1 MVLINVP
8 VTEVTVAMAKH
19 ARTLMSALK
28 EDTVVLSQFV
38 KTLLDLIC
46 ANARKVSL
54 EMEHRAQTLM
64 NVLQKNMIAIKTQ
77 SVSILNPDINVNADV
92 DLWNTIME
100 GNAKRLINV
109 KLKSAVQRMLVVL
122 LYQDHTVVF
131 VKLALPK
138 GIKSV
143 KTLMNALQKSMI
155 VTRRQSVSILNLG
168 INVNADVDLSNT
180 IMEGNAKI

>member
-1 MVLINVP
+1 M
-8 VTEVTVAMAKH
+8 
-19 ARTLMSALK
+19 
-28 EDTVVLSQFV
+28 FV
-38 KTLLDLIC
+38 KLALLKMIKS
-46 ANARKVSL
+46 AK
-54 EMEHRAQTLM
+54 TLM
-64 NVLQKNMIAIKTQ
+64 NALQKSMIVTRRR

-155 VTRRQSVSILNLG
+155 VTRRQSVSILNLD
-168 INVNADVDLSNT
+168 ISVNADVDLWNT
-180 IMEGNAKI
+180 IMEGNAKRLVNVNAVQRMLDVLLFQDHTVVFVKLALPKGITSAET